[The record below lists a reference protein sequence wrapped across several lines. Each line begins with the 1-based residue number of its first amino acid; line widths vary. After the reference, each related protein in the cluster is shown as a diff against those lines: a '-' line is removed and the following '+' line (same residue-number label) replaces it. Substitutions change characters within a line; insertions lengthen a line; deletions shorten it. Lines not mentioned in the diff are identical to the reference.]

1 MNYIWYQNEEEY
13 LAVTLTPYSINLTK
27 YFTNH
32 DSLKGHGVRAFLRKA
47 ADDLHRQINCSL
59 KISGDFQRK

>member
-1 MNYIWYQNEEEY
+1 MNTIWYQNEEEY
-13 LAVTLTPYSINLTK
+13 LAIISTPNSINLTK

-32 DSLKGHGVRAFLRKA
+32 DSVKGQRVRAFLRKA
-47 ADDLHRQINCSL
+47 ADDLHRKINCSL